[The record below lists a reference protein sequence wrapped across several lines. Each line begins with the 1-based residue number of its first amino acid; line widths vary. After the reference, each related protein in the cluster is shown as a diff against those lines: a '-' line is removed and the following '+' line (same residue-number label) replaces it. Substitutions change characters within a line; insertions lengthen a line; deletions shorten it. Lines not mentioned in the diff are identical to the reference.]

1 MTLRLARLWLAS
13 GLLAAS
19 GLPAQTPPSA
29 LPRPVPPPAATPSAT
44 PSVTPGALAVIKG
57 SDTMVD
63 SFKLSDVDI
72 DSVLVSLENLTGRTI
87 VRPGTL
93 PTANYSLKINRPI
106 SKAELVT
113 ALETILELNGVSV
126 SPMGDRFLK
135 VTALSQA
142 KSEAPEMITG
152 SSLEL
157 PASGK
162 IVTKIFELTF
172 LRTSEFVPQI
182 QGFMTPGIGGGL
194 VPLEKANVVMVT
206 DSLENVQ
213 KIERLL
219 KTVDQP
225 RQETLAPKFYALKNG
240 AKAADVVSKIK
251 SMLTGPAANQLRS
264 TTSYTADDR
273 TNQII
278 LIADP
283 REYPLFDTLIA
294 QLDIKSDP
302 FTRMEVIP
310 LKHGDAKDVSTL
322 LSALISGQNAA
333 TQKAATQSVRP
344 GQIATPERPA
354 TPAVPTAAAAVGAEA
369 AGSSEF
375 SSFITIQPDE
385 RTNSVVVSGTFD
397 DIRLIKSIVEKIDV
411 LLAQVAIQV
420 VIAEV
425 SLSDTDQDGLTA
437 LGITVGKAPNGGTS
451 ITGVTGALAGWTFGP
466 VVAAALTGV
475 TGATGSTGSTSTQPI
490 AGGINPLNFLATM
503 VPLGDLHKV
512 KILQQ
517 DTITTT
523 HNKQATFSVTEQ
535 KPVLTGTT
543 GVPLASVGTNS
554 SFATSSTVSYKDIGI
569 TLKVT
574 PLIGDD
580 GGIQLNIDQ
589 TVDNDQGSVLID
601 GNEQP
606 IIGHREATA
615 FINVQDGQMA
625 ILGGLQSSGLT
636 TDKSKLGLF
645 YEIPILSNLLGGRTK
660 DLERTELVLFIR
672 PHVIRPNEAT
682 ADTHATIRGM
692 SNRDQINQFLNNP
705 DKMPDAKETIID
717 KLDTR

>member
-13 GLLAAS
+13 GFLAVPGLL
-19 GLPAQTPPSA
+19 AQTPPAA
-29 LPRPVPPPAATPSAT
+29 LPRPAAPA
-44 PSVTPGALAVIKG
+44 GAAAVIKG

-142 KSEAPEMITG
+142 KSEAPEMITE
-152 SSLEL
+152 SSLDL
-157 PASGK
+157 PPSGK

-182 QGFMTPGIGGGL
+182 QSFMTPGIGGGL

-206 DSLENVQ
+206 DSLENIQ

-225 RQETLAPKFYALKNG
+225 RQDTLKPKFYALKNG

-251 SMLTGPAANQLRS
+251 SMLSGPAANQLRS

-273 TNQII
+273 TNQVI

-283 REYPLFDTLIA
+283 REYSLFDSLIA

-344 GQIATPERPA
+344 GQIATPGQPA
-354 TPAVPTAAAAVGAEA
+354 ATNSVPTAAAAVGAEA
-369 AGSSEF
+369 LGSSEF

-437 LGITVGKAPNGGTS
+437 LGLTIGTAPNGGTS
-451 ITGVTGALAGWTFGP
+451 ITGATGALAGWTFGP
-466 VVAAALTGV
+466 IVTAAV
-475 TGATGSTGSTSTQPI
+475 TGTTGTGSTGTTPVT
-490 AGGINPLNFLATM
+490 GGVNPLNFLATL
-503 VPLGDLHKV
+503 VPNGDLHKV

-523 HNKQATFSVTEQ
+523 HNKQATISVTEQ

-615 FINVQDGQMA
+615 FINVLDGQMA

-636 TDKSKLGLF
+636 TDKSKLGLL

-660 DLERTELVLFIR
+660 DLERTELILFIR
-672 PHVIRPNEAT
+672 PHVIRPSEAT
-682 ADTHATIRGM
+682 ADTNATIRGM
-692 SNRDQINQFLNNP
+692 SNRDQINQFLRNP
-705 DKMPDAKETIID
+705 DKMPDAKESIID

>member
-13 GLLAAS
+13 GFLAVPGLL
-19 GLPAQTPPSA
+19 AQTPPAA
-29 LPRPVPPPAATPSAT
+29 LPRPAAPA
-44 PSVTPGALAVIKG
+44 GAAAVIKG

-142 KSEAPEMITG
+142 KSEAPEMITE
-152 SSLEL
+152 SSLDL
-157 PASGK
+157 PPSGK

-182 QGFMTPGIGGGL
+182 QSFMTPGIGGGL

-206 DSLENVQ
+206 DSLENIQ

-225 RQETLAPKFYALKNG
+225 RQDTLKPKFYALKNG

-251 SMLTGPAANQLRS
+251 SMLSGPAANQLRS

-273 TNQII
+273 TNQVI

-283 REYPLFDTLIA
+283 REYSLFDSLIA

-344 GQIATPERPA
+344 GQIATPGQPA
-354 TPAVPTAAAAVGAEA
+354 ATNSVPTAAAAVGAEA
-369 AGSSEF
+369 LGSSEF

-437 LGITVGKAPNGGTS
+437 LGLTIGTAPNGGTS
-451 ITGVTGALAGWTFGP
+451 ITGATGALAGWTFGP
-466 VVAAALTGV
+466 IVTAAV
-475 TGATGSTGSTSTQPI
+475 TGTTGTGSTGTTPVT
-490 AGGINPLNFLATM
+490 GGVNPLNFLATL
-503 VPLGDLHKV
+503 VPNGDLHKV

-523 HNKQATFSVTEQ
+523 HNKQATISVTEQ

-615 FINVQDGQMA
+615 FINVLDGQMA

-636 TDKSKLGLF
+636 TDKSKLGLL

-660 DLERTELVLFIR
+660 DLERTEWILFIR
-672 PHVIRPNEAT
+672 PHVIRPSEAT
-682 ADTHATIRGM
+682 ADTNATIRGM
-692 SNRDQINQFLNNP
+692 SNRDQINQFLRNP
-705 DKMPDAKETIID
+705 DKMPDAKESIID

>member
-1 MTLRLARLWLAS
+1 
-13 GLLAAS
+13 
-19 GLPAQTPPSA
+19 
-29 LPRPVPPPAATPSAT
+29 VPPAGAPQAGAA
-44 PSVTPGALAVIKG
+44 AVIKG

-113 ALETILELNGVSV
+113 ALETILELNGVAV
-126 SPMGDRFLK
+126 SPMGERFLK
-135 VTALSQA
+135 VTALTQA
-142 KSEAPEMITG
+142 KSEAPEMITE
-152 SSLEL
+152 SSLDL
-157 PASGK
+157 PPSGK

-206 DSLENVQ
+206 DSLENIQ

-219 KTVDQP
+219 RTVDQP
-225 RQETLAPKFYALKNG
+225 RQDTLKPKFYALKNG

-251 SMLTGPAANQLRS
+251 SMLSGPAANQLRS

-283 REYPLFDTLIA
+283 REYPLFDSLIS

-344 GQIATPERPA
+344 GQIATPAQPA
-354 TPAVPTAAAAVGAEA
+354 AANSVPSAAAAVGAEA
-369 AGSSEF
+369 PGSSEF

-437 LGITVGKAPNGGTS
+437 LGLTVGKAPNGGTS
-451 ITGVTGALAGWTFGP
+451 ITGATGALAGWTFGP
-466 VVAAALTGV
+466 VVTAAV
-475 TGATGSTGSTSTQPI
+475 TGATGGTGSTTTTTGSST
-490 AGGINPLNFLATM
+490 GTINPLNFLATL
-503 VPLGDLHKV
+503 VPNGDLHKV

-615 FINVQDGQMA
+615 FINVLDGQMA

-636 TDKSKLGLF
+636 TDKSKLGLL

-672 PHVIRPNEAT
+672 PHVIRPAEAT
-682 ADTHATIRGM
+682 ADTNATIKGM
-692 SNRDQINQFLNNP
+692 SNRDQIQQFLKNP
-705 DKMPDAKETIID
+705 DKMPDAKESIID

>member
-1 MTLRLARLWLAS
+1 
-13 GLLAAS
+13 
-19 GLPAQTPPSA
+19 
-29 LPRPVPPPAATPSAT
+29 
-44 PSVTPGALAVIKG
+44 
-57 SDTMVD
+57 VD
-63 SFKLSDVDI
+63 SFKLSDGDI
-72 DSVLVSLENLTGRTI
+72 DSVLSSLENLTGRTI

-93 PTANYSLKINRPI
+93 PTANYSLKITRPI
-106 SKAELVT
+106 PKAELVT

-126 SPMGDRFLK
+126 SPMGERFLK

-152 SSLEL
+152 SSLDL
-157 PASGK
+157 PPSGK

-172 LRTSEFVPQI
+172 LRTSEFVPQV
-182 QGFMTPGIGGGL
+182 QSFMTPGIGGGL

-225 RQETLAPKFYALKNG
+225 RQDTLTPKFYSLKNG
-240 AKAADVVSKIK
+240 AKAADVVSKIH
-251 SMLTGPAANQLRS
+251 SMLSGPAANQLRS

-283 REYPLFDTLIA
+283 REYGLFDTLIA

-333 TQKAATQSVRP
+333 TQKASTQSVRP
-344 GQIATPERPA
+344 GQIATPGQ
-354 TPAVPTAAAAVGAEA
+354 PAVPNAAPTAGSASAGAEA
-369 AGSSEF
+369 SSEF
-375 SSFITIQPDE
+375 SSFVTIQPDE

-397 DIRLIKSIVEKIDV
+397 DIRLIKGIVEKIDV

-437 LGITVGKAPNGGTS
+437 LGLTIGKAPNGGTS
-451 ITGVTGALAGWTFGP
+451 ITGATGALAGWTFGP
-466 VVAAALTGV
+466 VLTAV
-475 TGATGSTGSTSTQPI
+475 TGATGSTGATTTSPVS
-490 AGGINPLNFLATM
+490 GGINPLNFLATM
-503 VPLGDLHKV
+503 VPNGDLHKV

-615 FINVQDGQMA
+615 FINVLDGQMA

-636 TDKSKLGLF
+636 TDKSKLGFF
-645 YEIPILSNLLGGRTK
+645 YEIPIISNIFGGRTK

-672 PHVIRPNEAT
+672 PHVIRPSEAT
-682 ADTHATIRGM
+682 ADTNATIRGM
-692 SNRDQINQFLNNP
+692 SNRDQINQFLKNP
-705 DKMPDAKETIID
+705 DKMPDAKESILD

>member
-1 MTLRLARLWLAS
+1 MTLRLARLWFAS
-13 GLLAAS
+13 GLLAVP
-19 GLPAQTPPSA
+19 GLLAQTPPSA
-29 LPRPVPPPAATPSAT
+29 VPRPIPPAG
-44 PSVTPGALAVIKG
+44 VTPGAAAVIKG

-93 PTANYSLKINRPI
+93 PTANYSLKIGRPI

-142 KSEAPEMITG
+142 KSEAPEMILG

-162 IVTKIFELTF
+162 IATKIFELTF

-206 DSLENVQ
+206 DSVENIQ

-251 SMLTGPAANQLRS
+251 SMLSGPAANQLRS

-344 GQIATPERPA
+344 GQIATPGQPA
-354 TPAVPTAAAAVGAEA
+354 APSAAAAAAGAEA
-369 AGSSEF
+369 LGSSEF

-411 LLAQVAIQV
+411 LLAQVAIEV

-425 SLSDTDQDGLTA
+425 SLSDTDQDGLSA
-437 LGITVGKAPNGGTS
+437 LGLTVGTAPNGGTS
-451 ITGVTGALAGWTFGP
+451 ITGATGALAGWTFGP
-466 VVAAALTGV
+466 VVTAAL
-475 TGATGSTGSTSTQPI
+475 TGATGSTGSTTGAS
-490 AGGINPLNFLATM
+490 AGGINPLNFLATL
-503 VPLGDLHKV
+503 VPNGDLHKV

-523 HNKQATFSVTEQ
+523 HNKQATISVTEQ

-543 GVPLASVGTNS
+543 GVPLASVGTSS

-589 TVDNDQGSVLID
+589 TVDNDQGSVTID
-601 GNEQP
+601 GNDQP

-615 FINVQDGQMA
+615 FINVMDGQMA

-645 YEIPILSNLLGGRTK
+645 YEIPVLSNLLGARTR

-672 PHVIRPNEAT
+672 PHVIRPSEAT
-682 ADTHATIRGM
+682 ADARATIKGM

-705 DKMPDAKETIID
+705 DRMPDAKETIID